1 MSQKSLNLDYD
12 IQKKLQMDWE
22 TKLIKT
28 YFLVSEYSWILKV
41 HNERYSNNNTPK
53 FTDIEVASIYIFCT
67 IDDFKLRTKKSI
79 YEYAN
84 RHLRSWF
91 PDLPKYEAFNHRVN
105 ELSECFRY
113 LAIFVNTDKIAQHA
127 DFQRQLIEYTGDS
140 MPIVMAK
147 GVRGAKAK
155 VATEIA
161 ALGYCATKKMYYHG
175 LKLHNLNVVASGNQL
190 PHPALSTLSSAAV
203 HDYNVFKNEL
213 LHLARNSKCY
223 LDSAYYDRSN
233 KEFIEQQYNV
243 TICAIAKRKR
253 GQIELFFE
261 QKLQNTAI
269 SKLRQPIESFFNW
282 IIEKN
287 RHSGCF

>member
-1 MSQKSLNLDYD
+1 M
-12 IQKKLQMDWE
+12 
-22 TKLIKT
+22 
-28 YFLVSEYSWILKV
+28 
-41 HNERYSNNNTPK
+41 
-53 FTDIEVASIYIFCT
+53 
-67 IDDFKLRTKKSI
+67 
-79 YEYAN
+79 
-84 RHLRSWF
+84 
-91 PDLPKYEAFNHRVN
+91 PKYEAFNHRVN